1 MTTPTSTPTSLASP
15 TRLPGEAPD
24 APPSRTM
31 WRIAGGLALA
41 HILIMLAAIT
51 QESLVEHGASAATVR
66 DSYGGANLTRVLGA
80 TYFEALSFLVLTPA
94 IVFAARALG
103 RRTPTSR
110 WAGQTFLALGVAYVA
125 STLAVG
131 FPPGAAA
138 IYGSQHGADL
148 ASVAMVNDIRNY
160 GFFLQLAISCGMAV
174 ALGVAALNER
184 VFTRWIGWG
193 GVAFGV
199 AGLVA
204 IPFAPNAVSMAWLV
218 WWVGLAVLFLRGGPK
233 RV

>member
-1 MTTPTSTPTSLASP
+1 MTTSTPTSMP
-15 TRLPGEAPD
+15 TTAPPSTEPPD
-24 APPSRTM
+24 APPSPTM
-31 WRIAGGLALA
+31 WRIGGGLALA
-41 HILIMLAAIT
+41 HVVLMMAAIT
-51 QESLVEHGASAATVR
+51 QEALVEHGASAAKLKA
-66 DSYGGANLTRVLGA
+66 SYGGADLTRALGA
-80 TYFEALSFLVLTPA
+80 GYVEGLSFLVLTAA

-131 FPPGAAA
+131 YPPGAAA

-148 ASVAMVNDIRNY
+148 ASVAMVNDVRNY
-160 GFFLQLAISCGMAV
+160 AFYLQIAITCGMAL
-174 ALGVAALNER
+174 ALGVAALSEG

-193 GVAFGV
+193 GVAFGSV
-199 AGLVA
+199 GLVA
-204 IPFAPNAVSMAWLV
+204 VPFAHDAVSMVWLV

-233 RV
+233 RA